1 MGKRAL
7 MRAHAALEPRPG
19 RPRLR
24 LAWHRL
30 PFRLRPERVGLEKW
44 HGVLT
49 RLGASRGDP
58 SWVTRFVPSMKAR
71 GAELGIRFDF
81 GGDVGNSLMSLRLL
95 RWCQDTHGL
104 VAAEALADR
113 LAEQHFEQKLSVGSP
128 EALIQAAVAVGLDA
142 GDARRVCVDDP
153 SIARDA
159 VLRDMDMLAAQGVT
173 SIPLFI
179 FEMASADGGPGSAS
193 SGSASSGSASYVVQ
207 GAGSQAEFS
216 RVLEQIQDAATVK
229 R

>member
-7 MRAHAALEPRPG
+7 VRALAALEQQQDTQRRQ

-24 LAWHRL
+24 LSWHRL

-58 SWVTRFVPSMKAR
+58 SWVKRFVPSMKAR

-81 GGDVGNSLMSLRLL
+81 GGEVGTSLMSLRLL
-95 RWCQDTHGL
+95 RWCQDTHGF
-104 VAAEALADR
+104 VTAEALADR

-128 EALIQAAVAVGLDA
+128 DALIQAAVAVGLDG
-142 GDARRVCVDDP
+142 GDARRVCVEDP
-153 SIARDA
+153 SIAHDE
-159 VLRDMDMLAAQGVT
+159 VMRDMAMLESQGIH
-173 SIPLFI
+173 SIPLFM
-179 FEMASADGGPGSAS
+179 FEVAGGQQG
-193 SGSASSGSASYVVQ
+193 GSASYIVQ

-216 RVLEQIQDAATVK
+216 SVLERIQNDAAYK
-229 R
+229 